1 MCIVFNNTIQMKSVM
16 RHVPL
21 NWKFIRARVCID
33 STLNRLTLQSF
44 DEKSNHDKIIIKETR
59 K

>member
-1 MCIVFNNTIQMKSVM
+1 MKSVM

-21 NWKFIRARVCID
+21 NWKFSNIRARVCID
-33 STLNRLTLQSF
+33 STLNRLTLKSF